1 MTTFQQSTR
10 TIARADRAPHVPT
23 LMADAAALLIAEDAE
38 LQTTDLIPSLPRLSR
53 AFDSIVAASSSA
65 VVELSHA
72 VGSFFLPAELLCRV
86 SPVFMGWL
94 SDSDGDDH
102 VITVDGS
109 TFSELQA
116 FVALILAWPFY
127 QGHTALRMAEAPY
140 SLGELARGSH
150 RSVNLVHKYDCRAL
164 MDLLRLA
171 LNARPSATG
180 LLAALKLECIDGDA
194 SYGDTCWLGRDALD
208 CLVEEC
214 LPGSRALPSTARDAD
229 SIGARRKWS
238 ESHTRAHFSTV
249 ALGRLKAMP
258 GHAIRSMLLHLSY
271 QLSSLATDA
280 ASARYSR
287 ADCQSAWGG
296 GGQMMAAQMMA
307 GQMMAEQGGERVEI
321 AGGEVAAE
329 ARALVG

>member
-1 MTTFQQSTR
+1 MFSWSYSRGRPTLRQLPASSRQST
-10 TIARADRAPHVPT
+10 IS
-23 LMADAAALLIAEDAE
+23 
-38 LQTTDLIPSLPRLSR
+38 DLIPSLPRLSR
-53 AFDSIVAASSSA
+53 VFDPIVAASSSA

-102 VITVDGS
+102 VITVDGC

-180 LLAALKLECIDGDA
+180 QTPAPLFPICGDPI
-194 SYGDTCWLGRDALD
+194 SPTCQKSSSFFEQDPQHPFSPY
-208 CLVEEC
+208 VVT
-214 LPGSRALPSTARDAD
+214 PFSHM
-229 SIGARRKWS
+229 S
-238 ESHTRAHFSTV
+238 EIKIVF
-249 ALGRLKAMP
+249 
-258 GHAIRSMLLHLSY
+258 
-271 QLSSLATDA
+271 
-280 ASARYSR
+280 
-287 ADCQSAWGG
+287 
-296 GGQMMAAQMMA
+296 
-307 GQMMAEQGGERVEI
+307 
-321 AGGEVAAE
+321 
-329 ARALVG
+329 